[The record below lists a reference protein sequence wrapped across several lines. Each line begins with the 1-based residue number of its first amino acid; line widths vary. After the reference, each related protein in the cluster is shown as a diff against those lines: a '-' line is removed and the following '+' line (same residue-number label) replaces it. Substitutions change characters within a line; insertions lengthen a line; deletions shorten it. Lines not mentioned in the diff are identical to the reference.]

1 MHLSPSTSAAHEAT
15 SSPGNNMNKQTL
27 LITFV
32 LLLVITS
39 GTTQVSAQGGDA
51 RLPGAKTTKPK
62 PTPTPATKTVR
73 DEPPAPPVTRA
84 PASITPVAF
93 NQLVTGGLDP
103 QKSGQIK
110 VGIYYD
116 DFSVTLSEADLF
128 TIFLQSANPALAVQ
142 LYEKEG
148 KGLPTLR
155 DPRSGEFKL
164 DTPGGTVP
172 KVGEYHV
179 RVVGAVDPSIGPIG
193 YTLRLNRT
201 GLTEAGYQA
210 RLQAITA
217 AFNSPDSKNIDDTIS
232 SLEKLTSDDGNQP
245 GAWELLGVMYLYHKN
260 DQAKAAAAMDKAI
273 ALKGAAVFR
282 VTYDPLPGRRAN
294 KKPDGQYDFVD
305 PKSGWLRI
313 MPDRLMLVD
322 AANEAAHV
330 LNLSSSQIKEVTPS
344 KMNTLS
350 VILLKS
356 VDQSRPYAF
365 TPASKSQPEIDLILK
380 TIRQHV
386 PPRG

>member
-1 MHLSPSTSAAHEAT
+1 
-15 SSPGNNMNKQTL
+15 MNKRIF
-27 LITFV
+27 LITSVF
-32 LLLVITS
+32 LLLTFS
-39 GTTQVSAQGGDA
+39 GNTQVLAQGGDA
-51 RLPGAKTTKPK
+51 RLPGAKSTRPK
-62 PTPTPATKTVR
+62 PTPTPAPKTVR
-73 DEPPAPPVTRA
+73 EEPPAPVAARA
-84 PASITPVAF
+84 PASILPVAF
-93 NQLVTGGLDP
+93 NQLVTGSLDP

-116 DFSVTLSEADLF
+116 EYSVALSDADLF
-128 TIFLQSANPALAVQ
+128 TIFLQSTNPALAVQ
-142 LYEKEG
+142 IYEKEG

-172 KVGEYHV
+172 KEGEYHV
-179 RVVGAVDPSIGPIG
+179 RIVGAVDPSIGPIG

-210 RLQAITA
+210 RLQGITA
-217 AFNSPDSKNIDDTIS
+217 AFNAPDSKNIDDTIS
-232 SLEKLTSDDGNQP
+232 RLEKLTADDDSEP

-260 DQAKAAAAMDKAI
+260 DQAKAAAAMEKSI

-282 VTYDPLPGRRAN
+282 VTYDPQPGRRAN

-313 MPDRLMLVD
+313 MPDRLLLVD
-322 AANEAAHV
+322 ASNEQAHV

-344 KMNTLS
+344 KMNTLL

-365 TPASKSQPEIDLILK
+365 SPGSKSQPEIDLILK

>member
-1 MHLSPSTSAAHEAT
+1 M
-15 SSPGNNMNKQTL
+15 KKRTL
-27 LITFV
+27 LITCL

-39 GTTQVSAQGGDA
+39 GTTYVFAQGGDA
-51 RLPGAKTTKPK
+51 RLPGAKSTKTK
-62 PTPTPATKTVR
+62 PTPTPAAAKPVK
-73 DEPPAPPVTRA
+73 EELPPPPPATRA
-84 PASITPVAF
+84 PASITPVVF
-93 NQLVTGGLDP
+93 NQLVTGSLDP
-103 QKSGQIK
+103 QQSGQIK

-116 DFSVTLSEADLF
+116 EFSVALSDADLF

-142 LYEKEG
+142 IYEKEG

-164 DTPGGTVP
+164 DTTGGTVP
-172 KVGEYHV
+172 KEGEYRI
-179 RVVGAVDPSIGPIG
+179 RVVGAVDPSIGPVG

-201 GLTEAGYQA
+201 GLTESGYQF

-217 AFNSPDSKNIDDTIS
+217 AFNAPDSKNIDDTIS
-232 SLEKLTSDDGNQP
+232 RLEKLAADDDSEP
-245 GAWELLGVMYLYHKN
+245 GAWELLGVMYVYHKN
-260 DQAKAAAAMDKAI
+260 DLVKAAAAIEKAI

-282 VTYDPLPGRRAN
+282 VTYDPQPGRKAN
-294 KKPDGQYDFVD
+294 KKPDGKYDFVD

-313 MPDRLMLVD
+313 TPDRLQLVD
-322 AANEAAHV
+322 AANEAAQV
-330 LNLSSSQIKEVTPS
+330 LNLTSSQIKEVTPS
-344 KMNTLS
+344 KMNTLL

-365 TPASKSQPEIDLILK
+365 TPGSKSQPEIDLILK